1 MQSCVTGK
9 NKSVIGAKARQS
21 LGNLSYA
28 SDRPFARWIAC
39 SIAWGLGGL
48 FLILLPASNL
58 GAVESKSAAYAALRV
73 GDYAKAR
80 ELFESALKAAP
91 DHEPSQL
98 GLLQTLHQT
107 GAYREAGPLADSFL
121 EKQTHSAAFRLER
134 ARIALLTGQ
143 YAMAER
149 LLRECLGMTTGGPFD
164 TRAAAQCL
172 LGSLMDSVGRK
183 NDARGQW
190 QELIRDLRSGRL
202 TSKQTR
208 GNAAVAAWRL
218 GYAQD
223 ARDLFLDATDEKRDG
238 EVSLDAL
245 CDFGYLFLDK
255 YNVRDALAVFR
266 DCLKINKNYA
276 EALLGI
282 ALAKKYE
289 SSAEVE
295 NFARAALE
303 VNPNLVPAINLLA
316 ELRLQE
322 ENYDEARKQLRQAL
336 GINPQ
341 ALESLS
347 LEAAYHL
354 LQGNDADFIRAEERI
369 LDINPNY
376 GRLYHTLAES
386 MVTRRKY
393 REAVGWARKALT
405 LDPQL
410 WPAHTNLGM
419 NLMRLGELNAG
430 RAALQRAFEGDPF
443 NIWAFNTLDL
453 LDQMAKFSRKESEH
467 FTILMS
473 AEDAPS
479 LSIPMR
485 ELAEEVYG
493 KLTQRYA
500 FTPKGP
506 LQIEVFPD
514 HEGFAVRTLGLPGLG
529 ALGVCFGQVVAVDSP
544 RARKLGSFNWGATL
558 WHEFAHVITLQMT
571 NHNIPRWYSEG
582 ISVYEERKART
593 GWGESLS
600 AAFIKAFKEGKL
612 LKPSEL
618 NAGIMRPKFPEQIDL
633 SYYQASLVCEL
644 IEEKFGF
651 EKIRRSLELL
661 AADPSLERALQQAV
675 GWDFAALDREY
686 ALFLES
692 RLRGLAS
699 RLDFE
704 QIAKPPSDQ
713 AAQPDRK
720 ALQKILGKNPEDF
733 FANLRM
739 GTILHEEKNDTDAEK
754 YLSIAQRLFPEF
766 TEPGNPYE
774 LLGSIFLVQKRE
786 EEALG
791 QFLAWSRH
799 DGSNQVPLIRAAE
812 IFSKRKNWS
821 EAAKMYELSVYIQP
835 YDQKIYGELGE
846 AASAAS
852 NWERAVKAYQV
863 LLGLNPTD
871 PAEAHYN
878 LGRALWESGNKSEAK
893 REILRALEIA
903 PTFAKAQDL
912 LLKLAGGVP

>member
-1 MQSCVTGK
+1 MQSCATDK
-9 NKSVIGAKARQS
+9 NNSVISIKVHGWPREPIC
-21 LGNLSYA
+21 A
-28 SDRPFARWIAC
+28 SDRPFVRWIAPALTWEM
-39 SIAWGLGGL
+39 IGL
-48 FLILLPASNL
+48 FLILLFPSTLVA
-58 GAVESKSAAYAALRV
+58 AEPKSAAHAALRA

-80 ELFESALKAAP
+80 ELFGSALKAAP

-98 GLLQTLHQT
+98 GLLQALRET
-107 GAYREAGPLADSFL
+107 GAYREAGTLADSFL
-121 EKQTHSAAFRLER
+121 QKQAHSAALRLER
-134 ARIALLTGQ
+134 ARMALLGGQ

-149 LLRECLGMTTGGPFD
+149 LLRECLSMTPGGPFD
-164 TRAAAQCL
+164 LRAAAQCL
-172 LGSLMDSVGRK
+172 LGDLLDSTGRK
-183 NDARGQW
+183 NEARGQW
-190 QELIRDLRSGRL
+190 QELVRDLRSGRL

-223 ARDLFLDATDEKRDG
+223 ARDLFLDATDEKTNG
-238 EVSLDAL
+238 EVALDAL
-245 CDFGYLFLDK
+245 CSFGFLFLDK
-255 YNVRDALAVFR
+255 YSVRDALGVFR
-266 DCLKINKNYA
+266 DCLKINKSYA

-295 NFARAALE
+295 DFARAALK
-303 VNPNLVPAINLLA
+303 VNPNLVPAMNLLA

-336 GINPQ
+336 GINPLG
-341 ALESLS
+341 LESLS
-347 LEAAYHL
+347 LEAAYYL
-354 LQGNDADFIRAEERI
+354 LQGNDADFIQAEKRI

-376 GRLYHTLAES
+376 GRLYYTLAES

-405 LDPQL
+405 LDPLL
-410 WPAHTNLGM
+410 WPAHTSLGM

-430 RAALQRAFEGDPF
+430 RIALQQAFEGDPF

-467 FTILMS
+467 FIILMS
-473 AEDAPS
+473 AEDAPN
-479 LSIPMR
+479 LSIPIR

-493 KLTQRYA
+493 KLTRRYA

-571 NHNIPRWYSEG
+571 HHNIPRWYSEG

-593 GWGESLS
+593 GWGESLT
-600 AAFIKAFKEGKL
+600 AAFVRAFKEGKL

-633 SYYQASLVCEL
+633 SYFQASLVCEL
-644 IEEKFGF
+644 IEERFGF

-661 AADPSLERALQQAV
+661 AVNPSLERALQQAI
-675 GWDFAALDREY
+675 GWDFTTLDKEY
-686 ALFLES
+686 AIFLES
-692 RLRGLAS
+692 RLRRLAS
-699 RLDFE
+699 RLDFK
-704 QIAKPPSDQ
+704 QIAREAGEP
-713 AAQPDRK
+713 AMRPDRK
-720 ALQKILGKNPEDF
+720 AIQEILSKNPDDF

-739 GTILHEEKNDTDAEK
+739 GTILHEEKNDADAEK
-754 YLSIAQRLFPEF
+754 YLLIAERLFPEF
-766 TEPGNPYE
+766 VEPGNPYE
-774 LLGSIFLVQKRE
+774 LLGMIYLEQKRE
-786 EEALG
+786 QEALG
-791 QFLAWSRH
+791 QFLAWTRY
-799 DGSNQVPLIRAAE
+799 DASNLVPLVQAAE
-812 IFSKRKNWS
+812 IYGNRKNYG
-821 EAAKMYELSVYIQP
+821 EAAKMYELSIYVQP
-835 YDQKIYGELGE
+835 YDQRIYSQLGE
-846 AASAAS
+846 AASAAG
-852 NWERAVKAYQV
+852 NWEGAVEAYQI

-878 LGRALWESGNKSEAK
+878 LAHALWERGSKSEAK
-893 REILRALEIA
+893 REVLRALEIA

-912 LLKLAGGVP
+912 LLKLSGSGP